1 MAWSLKPRRTGL
13 RDISAELRDG
23 WAGVLTVERV
33 GDVVWFRGQLDGAAA
48 TSDIPWLLPSGFRP
62 GIITSGGRYEYGSG
76 LASSAGGGPISMYR
90 INHYNNRLQ
99 LVAANGA
106 PTLININHQIRARD
120 AFPTAYPGVG
130 I

>member
-1 MAWSLKPRRTGL
+1 
-13 RDISAELRDG
+13 
-23 WAGVLTVERV
+23 
-33 GDVVWFRGQLDGAAA
+33 
-48 TSDIPWLLPSGFRP
+48 
-62 GIITSGGRYEYGSG
+62 
-76 LASSAGGGPISMYR
+76 MYR